1 MKDDD
6 DANDVSEM
14 RRKKSKVVLQKP
26 NVPCDP
32 NRKKKANFGLLE
44 FFAGSSKPFNF
55 NLRFLLK
62 SVIFAF

>member
-6 DANDVSEM
+6 DANDVSWEE
-14 RRKKSKVVLQKP
+14 KSQKWYSKNP
-26 NVPCDP
+26 MFHVTQIEK
-32 NRKKKANFGLLE
+32 RANFGLLE

>member
-14 RRKKSKVVLQKP
+14 RKKVKSGTQKP

-32 NRKKKANFGLLE
+32 NRKKANFALSFSRLDS
-44 FFAGSSKPFNF
+44 F
-55 NLRFLLK
+55 
-62 SVIFAF
+62 

>member
-14 RRKKSKVVLQKP
+14 RKKVKSGGTQKP

-32 NRKKKANFGLLE
+32 NRKKRLI
-44 FFAGSSKPFNF
+44 SPYPSM
-55 NLRFLLK
+55 
-62 SVIFAF
+62 

>member
-32 NRKKKANFGLLE
+32 IRKKGLILV
-44 FFAGSSKPFNF
+44 S
-55 NLRFLLK
+55 
-62 SVIFAF
+62 

>member
-32 NRKKKANFGLLE
+32 NRKKGLILV
-44 FFAGSSKPFNF
+44 S
-55 NLRFLLK
+55 
-62 SVIFAF
+62 